1 MKHSYWVRA
10 VSLCAALAWTAGC
23 GQKGAL
29 YLPDHNGSVVTRPA
43 NSGPANSSPAGTPP
57 APKKST
63 DGQDDTPAPK

>member
-43 NSGPANSSPAGTPP
+43 NAPPPQP
-57 APKKST
+57 APKKSPDSE
-63 DGQDDTPAPK
+63 DGTPAAK